1 MKQPALGLVASAIV
15 IAIALGYVSLFD
27 FETFSGWASYALM
40 CLIPMEIVVGVA
52 WGANPAFAE
61 KLPQPMKAIV
71 LILVCVVAGL
81 IIGPI
86 EWQIG
91 GGGLP
96 NMTPNLMMLTITS
109 VAVMFTLAI
118 MFGGWPFNAI
128 SKNPIVSGILMW
140 IGCYALN
147 YALFRVLFNFQ
158 FLAGAPVYV
167 ASLDPGGLFNANLAT
182 AYYVTYVA
190 GLFFFLH
197 FDLWPM
203 SLSPGIMKQPNLGI
217 VWFLLANAISAVAF
231 YIGVIHLHIDPMLFQ
246 IRGPIPFIFGTIIV
260 LNMLHNSTFASLQ
273 HPVKGIA
280 NALAALVVGEALAGL
295 YGLIAP
301 IVTGNLPIGPPAN
314 DYERWLASALLGVTF
329 PFLIFHAEF
338 FRMWPLMKE
347 QPKAAAAAAG
357 RE

>member
-1 MKQPALGLVASAIV
+1 MKQPALGILASALV
-15 IAIALGYVSLFD
+15 IAIAFGYVSLFD
-27 FETFSGWASYALM
+27 FETFVGWASYALM

-52 WGANPAFAE
+52 WGANPDFAA
-61 KLPQPMKAIV
+61 KLPQPLKGIV
-71 LILVCVVAGL
+71 LILVCALAGL

-96 NMTPNLMMLTITS
+96 VMTPNLMMLTITS

-118 MFGGWPFNAI
+118 MFGGWPFNVI
-128 SKNPIVSGILMW
+128 SKNPIFSGILMW
-140 IGCYALN
+140 IGCYVLN

-167 ASLDPGGLFNANLAT
+167 ASIDPGGLFNGNLTT
-182 AYYVTYVA
+182 ALYVTYVA

-203 SLSPGIMKQPNLGI
+203 SLSPSIMKQPNLGFT
-217 VWFLLANAISAVAF
+217 WLALALAISGVAF

-260 LNMLHNSTFASLQ
+260 LNMLHNSTFANLTQ
-273 HPVKGIA
+273 PVKGIA
-280 NALAALVVGEALAGL
+280 NAVAALVIGEALAAL
-295 YGLIAP
+295 YGVIAP
-301 IVTGNLPIGPPAN
+301 VVTGNLPLGPPAN

-329 PFLIFHAEF
+329 PFLIFHADF
-338 FRMWPLMKE
+338 FRMWPLAKPQE
-347 QPKAAAAAAG
+347 KANAAA
-357 RE
+357 